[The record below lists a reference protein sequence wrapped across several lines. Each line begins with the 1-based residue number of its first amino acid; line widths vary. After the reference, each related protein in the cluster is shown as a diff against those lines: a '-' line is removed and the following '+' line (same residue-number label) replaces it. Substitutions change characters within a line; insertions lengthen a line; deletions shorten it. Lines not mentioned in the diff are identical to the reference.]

1 MPFRFSKSSKN
12 RLLGVDPDIFRVAR
26 LAIQITKIDFGIPLH
41 GGLRTQAEQNELF
54 HAGLS
59 KCDGYV
65 KISSHQTGEALDVY
79 AYVDGKASWEEQ
91 HLAMVATAMLQSA
104 SQLGVG
110 LEWGGLWKSFIDMPH
125 FQLQKKRPQLSDL

>member
-1 MPFRFSKSSKN
+1 MSC
-12 RLLGVDPDIFRVAR
+12 
-26 LAIQITKIDFGIPLH
+26 
-41 GGLRTQAEQNELF
+41 F

-59 KCDGYV
+59 KCDGYE

-79 AYVDGKASWEEQ
+79 AYVDGNASWEEH

-125 FQLQKKRPQLSDL
+125 FQLKKRGHN

>member
-12 RLLGVDPDIFRVAR
+12 RLLGVDPDIFKVAR

-41 GGLRTQAEQNELF
+41 GGLRTQVEQNELF

-59 KCDGYV
+59 KCDGYE

-79 AYVDGKASWEEQ
+79 AYVDGKASWDEQ
-91 HLAMVATAMLQSA
+91 HLTMVAAAMLQSA

-125 FQLQKKRPQLSDL
+125 YQLKKRDHN

>member
-1 MPFRFSKSSKN
+1 MPFRFSKSSNN

-59 KCDGYV
+59 KCDGYE

-79 AYVDGKASWEEQ
+79 AFVDALSNCLYDPPPNAYTCPAASI
-91 HLAMVATAMLQSA
+91 A
-104 SQLGVG
+104 
-110 LEWGGLWKSFIDMPH
+110 F
-125 FQLQKKRPQLSDL
+125 LSS